1 MSKKYDLHSHSTASD
16 GTLTPTELLNHAA
29 SQGVDVLALT
39 DHDTV
44 AGLAEARSAAAEQGI
59 ELING
64 IELSVT
70 WNKRTLHVVAL
81 GIDPEY
87 APLCAGLKKIQEFRQ
102 WRGEEIARR
111 LEKKA
116 NIPGALEGAMELAKG
131 GLLSRTHFAQFLLAN
146 GHVKGMQDAFT
157 RYLKHGKAGY
167 VSSEWTDFQQGMQ
180 WIQEAGGQ
188 AVLAHPARYDMTA
201 TKLRHF
207 LDDFKDA
214 GGVAM
219 EVVSGSHSRNDA
231 FSMANLAKRFDLL
244 ASVGSDYHGPENRWV
259 ELGRLAELPDGCT
272 PIWHNWHEQ

>member
-16 GTLTPTELLNHAA
+16 GSLTPTQLLDHAA
-29 SQGVDVLALT
+29 TQGVDVLALT

-44 AGLAEARSAAAEQGI
+44 AGLAEARTAAEVHGI

-70 WNKRTLHVVAL
+70 WNKQTLHVVAL

-87 APLCAGLKKIQEFRQ
+87 GPLGDALKKIQAFRQ

-116 NIPGALEGAMELAKG
+116 NIPGALEGATAFAKG
-131 GLLSRTHFAQFLLAN
+131 GLLSRTHFAHFLLKN

-157 RYLKHGKAGY
+157 RYLKRGKAGY
-167 VSSEWTDFQQGMQ
+167 VPSEWTDFELGLRL
-180 WIQEAGGQ
+180 IQEAGGQ

-201 TKLRHF
+201 TKLRRA
-207 LDDFKDA
+207 LADFKEC

-219 EVVSGSHSRNDA
+219 EVISGSHSRNDV
-231 FSMANLAKRFDLL
+231 FVMADLAKRFELL
-244 ASVGSDYHGPENRWV
+244 ASAGSDYHGPENRWV
-259 ELGRLAELPDGCT
+259 ELGRLAEFPDGCT
-272 PIWHNWHEQ
+272 PIWHDWY